1 MPPIDLAVGCQKPCG
16 SNKEWKKQYGYH
28 KRSLSGSLVFGPNY
42 ATGSECIYGSL
53 GKQAFMMVGHTTLP
67 SSFIE
72 FPYRALM
79 YLPVTFPCLSSKN
92 IEIDQFKHFDSLG
105 RSSLTCWTLFYSPT
119 VLAELHT
126 NKLRRR

>member
-1 MPPIDLAVGCQKPCG
+1 MGYAAVPLIPSIESLLWENAPPIDLALGCQKPCG

-28 KRSLSGSLVFGPNY
+28 KRSLSVSLVFGPNY

-67 SSFIE
+67 GSFIE

-79 YLPVTFPCLSSKN
+79 YLPVTFPCLSSK
-92 IEIDQFKHFDSLG
+92 K
-105 RSSLTCWTLFYSPT
+105 Y
-119 VLAELHT
+119 
-126 NKLRRR
+126 